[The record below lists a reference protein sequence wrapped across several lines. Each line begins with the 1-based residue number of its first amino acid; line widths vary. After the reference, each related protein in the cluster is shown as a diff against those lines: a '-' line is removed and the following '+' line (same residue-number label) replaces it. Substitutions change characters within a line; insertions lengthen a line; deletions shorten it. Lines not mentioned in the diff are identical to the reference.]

1 MTQTNLAYT
10 LDKDDTFPSCDM
22 DLAQKRARLFA
33 LQSAVLSSPNPLFY
47 EDCQPQLDEM
57 MSLFGRASC

>member
-1 MTQTNLAYT
+1 MTQTDLAYNFA
-10 LDKDDTFPSCDM
+10 KDDSFPSCDM

-33 LQSAVLSSPNPLFY
+33 LQSAILPSPDPLY
-47 EDCQPQLDEM
+47 EVFQPQLDEI

>member
-1 MTQTNLAYT
+1 MTQTDLAYT
-10 LDKDDTFPSCDM
+10 LAKDDNFPSCNM

-33 LQSAVLSSPNPLFY
+33 LQSAILPSPDPLY
-47 EDCQPQLDEM
+47 EDFQPQLDEM